1 MKVGE
6 IIRGYELIE
15 RIERGGSE
23 RHFFRCLKNGKH
35 YIIVHDPDMNA
46 HLRLHQHLSA
56 HDIPVPEIYW
66 YDLTAN
72 IMVQEDLGT
81 ASLYEMHLASDKFHS
96 VYRQAM
102 DVLIQ
107 LQIDAR
113 TGAPVQCYYD
123 AEHIRWEQ
131 KYFCDCFLQQYCG
144 LPGKRLREID
154 EDLRRLASRL
164 LESAQPVNDY
174 LMHRDFQSQNIFYKE
189 GRIRIID
196 FQSARIG
203 PLTYDLAALLRDAYM
218 KIEEQT
224 ENELFEYY
232 HCRLQDRGIAI
243 AQTDLRNIYRLTA
256 LQRNMQALGAFA
268 NLSLNRDKPHFR
280 QYIPRGIHLLQQLS
294 RETEFEKLHVL
305 VNSIQV

>member
-6 IIRGYELIE
+6 IIRGYELTE

-35 YIIVHDPDMNA
+35 YIIVHDPDMEA
-46 HLRLHQHLSA
+46 HLQLHQHLSK

-66 YDLTAN
+66 YDLTSN

-81 ASLYEMHLASDKFHS
+81 ASLYEMHLPDHEFQV
-96 VYRQAM
+96 VYRQAV
-102 DVLIQ
+102 DVLVQ
-107 LQIDAR
+107 LQVDAR
-113 TGAPVQCYYD
+113 AGAPVQCYYD

-131 KYFCDCFLQQYCG
+131 RYFCDCFLTQYCG
-144 LPGKRLREID
+144 LPKTRLRDIE

-164 LESAQPVNDY
+164 LESARPLNDY
-174 LMHRDFQSQNIFYKE
+174 LMHRDFQSQNIFYKD
-189 GRIRIID
+189 GKIRIID

-218 KIEEQT
+218 KIEEQI

-232 HCRLQDRGIAI
+232 HCQLQVRGIAI
-243 AQTDLRNIYRLTA
+243 EQTDLRNIYRLTA

-268 NLSLNRDKPHFR
+268 NLSLNKDKPHFR
-280 QYIPRGIHLLQQLS
+280 QYIPRGLHLLQQSS
-294 RETEFEKLHVL
+294 REPEFAKLHAL
-305 VNSIQV
+305 LNSIRI